1 MTDGWHLD
9 GADNSH
15 ATSCSAINFFNC
27 WFKGMDN
34 TIPLTIQK
42 KGPESRRLQVK
53 HLWSSGL

>member
-9 GADNSH
+9 DADNSH

-34 TIPLTIQK
+34 TIPLTI
-42 KGPESRRLQVK
+42 
-53 HLWSSGL
+53 